1 MATQSDAP
9 DLILHSGLFTTL
21 DRSNPTARAWLIFS
35 ESEGFPD
42 WGEYDSRCWLERR
55 PASDG
60 ASLFP

>member
-1 MATQSDAP
+1 VK
-9 DLILHSGLFTTL
+9 DLQT
-21 DRSNPTARAWLIFS
+21 RAWLIFS